1 MPQLVFEPDP
11 RLGRAKLFELNK
23 AIVAARP
30 HGVVDLSPADMTTML
45 ASFAERVGIPVF
57 HLERE
62 VDAVLA
68 ERERSGDIEPSPRR
82 GRPDG
87 GKRGA

>member
-1 MPQLVFEPDP
+1 
-11 RLGRAKLFELNK
+11 
-23 AIVAARP
+23 
-30 HGVVDLSPADMTTML
+30 MTTML

-68 ERERSGDIEPSPRR
+68 ERERSEETEPSPRR